1 MVSAPAPLVFLH
13 RSAEIEPIK
22 KKGRRFQTPLFN
34 LVSRVSPLPRT
45 GVGIVVG
52 KRLGS
57 AVCRNRAKRIFREL
71 ARHTRRQLVTGREF
85 LVFPRRDALSAR
97 HPVLREAWLAALRHE
112 GLLTPDPDRPCDT
125 PASA

>member
-1 MVSAPAPLVFLH
+1 MVCAPDPLVFLH
-13 RSAEIEPIK
+13 RRAEIEPIK

-34 LVSRVSPLPRT
+34 LVSCVSPLPRT
-45 GVGIVVG
+45 GVGIVVS
-52 KRLGS
+52 RRIGS

-97 HPVLREAWLAALRHE
+97 HPVLREAWITALRHE
-112 GLLTPDPDRPCDT
+112 GLLISDPDRLCDT
-125 PASA
+125 SASA